1 MGITPIIVITQKQP
15 FVDVLQNRCSQKFC
29 KFHSKTSVLE
39 PEEPATLS
47 KETPTQMFSSEIFE
61 NFKNTIFTEHL

>member
-47 KETPTQMFSSEIFE
+47 KRDS
-61 NFKNTIFTEHL
+61 NTGVFQ